1 MARRTA
7 GKESS
12 RMQVR
17 ERGENDSTPPQIDGY
32 SLIVLVR
39 KSAKGEVLMKTVLL
53 EECEFMSLPGLT
65 DKRPTWTHMSFILHS
80 RGTPFSF

>member
-1 MARRTA
+1 MAWSTA

-17 ERGENDSTPPQIDGY
+17 ERGENDSTPPRIDGY

-39 KSAKGEVLMKTVLL
+39 KLAKGEVLMKTVLL
-53 EECEFMSLPGLT
+53 EDCGLMPLPGGM
-65 DKRPTWTHMSFILHS
+65 DKRPV
-80 RGTPFSF
+80 